1 MKLVPRFF
9 TSLAVATTTA
19 LSLSATASAVTL
31 SSSLEFNTSNQS
43 IWDTGNALNI
53 KHDKFLGLEWD
64 KSVGKNYTI
73 PNVIPGLDE
82 ECVDTYLFGEQCIY
96 VPTLNDLDIGFNAF
110 TNGKVGLQSIL
121 NLDGGTVSASIP
133 VDLFLTLP
141 DQPINPGETVTIQ
154 SGFSFGSGANFTTS
168 SPRGS
173 YALDLI
179 FRLAAGIDV
188 NPGSTFDYNWEIDQ
202 TTNLISFD
210 SDDLNFQ
217 AGGSLGSIEVH
228 FPKVDTVGTLA
239 GSNQISSSGQDKFI
253 NGALDLDQI
262 VTTLLSLPPLEG
274 DVSIDLGIAG
284 NLGFNYNLLDATAMA
299 NLGLLQNFSLTGT
312 LPALLSLENG
322 TTIPFNVGD
331 NITFTMPT
339 DVDGPLDINAVL
351 NLNAL
356 FSNTTSLELDIVLEV
371 LAGKFGLDIP
381 FLGNQSVGPLYE
393 DSVNLFS
400 PSFDLYNNT
409 FNLAGFNQQS
419 FSFQVP
425 VAFGTGGTG
434 GNGGT
439 GGTGGTGG
447 NGGNGD
453 TDGSEVRVPEPGNTV
468 VSLVMGLVGFSVLRR
483 RMGFKKIK
491 PNSFN

>member
-31 SSSLEFNTSNQS
+31 NFGLGFNTSNQS

-73 PNVIPGLDE
+73 PNVIPGFE
-82 ECVDTYLFGEQCIY
+82 EKCIDLWVGKVCSD
-96 VPTLNDLDIGFNAF
+96 VPTLKDLDIGFNAF
-110 TNGKVGLQSIL
+110 TNGNVGIQSIL

-179 FRLAAGIDV
+179 FRMAAGIDV
-188 NPGSTFDYNWEIDQ
+188 NPGNAFDYNWGIDR

-210 SDDLNFQ
+210 SDNLNFQ

-253 NGALDLDQI
+253 NGALDLDKI
-262 VTTLLSLPPLEG
+262 ITTLVPSLPPFEG
-274 DVSIDLGIAG
+274 GGSIDLGIG
-284 NLGFNYNLLDATAMA
+284 NLGFNYNLLDVTAMA
-299 NLGLLQNFSLTGT
+299 SLALLQNFSLTGT
-312 LPALLSLENG
+312 LPALFSLEDG

-331 NITFTMPT
+331 NITFTVPT
-339 DVDGPLDINAVL
+339 DVGSLLDINAVI
-351 NLNAL
+351 NLNTL
-356 FSNTTSLELDIVLEV
+356 FSNTTSLGLDVGLDV
-371 LAGKFGLDIP
+371 LAGKFGLNIP
-381 FLGNQSVGPLYE
+381 FLGSKSFGPLYE
-393 DSVNLFS
+393 DSINLLS

-419 FSFQVP
+419 FGFQIP
-425 VAFGTGGTG
+425 VALGA
-434 GNGGT
+434 GGT

-447 NGGNGD
+447 SGN
-453 TDGSEVRVPEPGNTV
+453 VRVPEPSNMVALLG
-468 VSLVMGLVGFSVLRR
+468 MGLVGFSIMRR
-483 RMGFKKIK
+483 RRGFNKIQA
-491 PNSFN
+491 NAFSIH